1 MSIELLCIALGAA
14 ISWRYNATIDHRSL
28 AENLF
33 SSRRS
38 NDIGAMYRYWPCS
51 GHPQFNSNVRFRA
64 KATEVVR
71 KD

>member
-38 NDIGAMYRYWPCS
+38 NDIGAMYRYWPLADIRS
-51 GHPQFNSNVRFRA
+51 SIAMSAFRA